1 MKYENLFSPLTMRGC
16 TFPNRVMKTALV
28 YRLATEDGH
37 VTDEFKERYRRQAI
51 GGPGAIVVEA
61 AVILPSKSSFNLR
74 ISDDQFAPELRELV
88 DFLHDANP
96 EVKVGLQIL
105 HFLKVARS
113 GWRQKVEDFKPE
125 ELPLIVQQFADAA
138 RRVVATGFDFIEI
151 HMAHFT
157 TLAAFLS
164 LRNKRKDEYGA
175 DFEGRMSLPIEAYQ
189 AVRDAVGQ
197 DFPVGLRMNGE
208 EFIKEGNTLLQ
219 STGIA
224 RRFAEMGIDYLSVS
238 AGEKIEDAEP
248 PPPNFPP
255 FAGTGYSGYRM
266 SPRWW
271 HPDGA
276 HVYLSERI
284 RKAVR
289 DAGYNVPIV
298 IAGKIR
304 TPESAEEIL
313 QQGKADI
320 IGLCRALLCDPD
332 WPIKAKEGR
341 SEDIVKCAACGSC
354 SEADERYEKIFCTRW
369 PGGSTNAPTPF
380 LLVPP
385 CKADCPA
392 GIDVQRY
399 IDLVAQEEFAQALN
413 VVREKIPL
421 PGVIGRVCPH
431 PCETECNRGQLD
443 EPIAINALKR
453 FVVDYVSKIG
463 EGEIVPEPRT
473 KGERVAIIGSGPAGL
488 TAAHD
493 LVKMGYGVTI
503 FEALSIPGGMLAVG
517 IPEYRLPK
525 KMLQTEI
532 KAIRKLGV
540 EIKLNSRV
548 GNNGLTLDGIQKQGY
563 KAIFIAVGA
572 HRSMELNIP
581 GEDLEGVYHGLAFL
595 SDVNTMKEVKVRERV
610 AIIGGGNVAIDAA
623 RTALR
628 LGAKEVFIVYRR
640 SRQEMPAQKEEI
652 EAAEYE
658 GVQIHYLAAPVRILG
673 GNGKVVGMECTRMEL
688 GPVDASG
695 RRRPLPIKGSEF
707 VIDAE
712 MIIPAIG
719 ETADLAFLPADSK
732 FKITPRGTLEADP
745 GNLITGEPAVFA
757 GGDVVTGP
765 ATVIEAIAAGKKG
778 AIFID
783 KYLRGES
790 LVYKEEL
797 PKTVN
802 IEDEEVED
810 VRKQSRQTMPNLP
823 LNERTHNF
831 KEVELGF
838 TKNVAVIEA
847 SRCLQCGMHPKHLGS
862 PIKAS

>member
-1 MKYENLFSPLTMRGC
+1 MKYEKLFSPLTIRRC

-28 YRLATEDGH
+28 YRLAAEDGH
-37 VTDEFKERYRRQAI
+37 ITDEFKERYRRQAI

-74 ISDDQFAPELRELV
+74 ISDDQFVPELRELV

-113 GWRQKVEDFKPE
+113 GWRQKVEDLKLE
-125 ELPLIVQQFADAA
+125 ELPLIVKQHADAA
-138 RRVVATGFDFIEI
+138 RRVVAAGFDFVEI

-276 HVYLSERI
+276 HVYLSEGI

-332 WPIKAKEGR
+332 WPIKAEEGR

-354 SEADERYEKIFCTRW
+354 SEADERYEKIFCARW
-369 PGGSTNAPTPF
+369 PRGSTNAPTPF

-392 GIDVQRY
+392 GIDAQRY

-443 EPIAINALKR
+443 EPIAVNALKR
-453 FVVDYVSKIG
+453 FVVDYISKIG
-463 EGEIVPEPRT
+463 EEEIVPEPRT
-473 KGERVAIIGSGPAGL
+473 KGEKVAIIGSGPAGL

-503 FEALSIPGGMLAVG
+503 FEALSMPGGMLVVG

-532 KAIRKLGV
+532 EAIRKLGV

-548 GNNGLTLDGIQKQGY
+548 GNNGLTLDGIRKQG
-563 KAIFIAVGA
+563 
-572 HRSMELNIP
+572 
-581 GEDLEGVYHGLAFL
+581 
-595 SDVNTMKEVKVRERV
+595 
-610 AIIGGGNVAIDAA
+610 
-623 RTALR
+623 
-628 LGAKEVFIVYRR
+628 
-640 SRQEMPAQKEEI
+640 
-652 EAAEYE
+652 
-658 GVQIHYLAAPVRILG
+658 
-673 GNGKVVGMECTRMEL
+673 
-688 GPVDASG
+688 
-695 RRRPLPIKGSEF
+695 
-707 VIDAE
+707 
-712 MIIPAIG
+712 
-719 ETADLAFLPADSK
+719 
-732 FKITPRGTLEADP
+732 
-745 GNLITGEPAVFA
+745 
-757 GGDVVTGP
+757 
-765 ATVIEAIAAGKKG
+765 
-778 AIFID
+778 
-783 KYLRGES
+783 
-790 LVYKEEL
+790 
-797 PKTVN
+797 
-802 IEDEEVED
+802 
-810 VRKQSRQTMPNLP
+810 
-823 LNERTHNF
+823 
-831 KEVELGF
+831 
-838 TKNVAVIEA
+838 
-847 SRCLQCGMHPKHLGS
+847 
-862 PIKAS
+862 